1 MLPTQLLPPD
11 GKTLE
16 WCKNNV
22 NRLCRMVGSSGDA
35 HSKDALCYKLYYGS
49 QDESDFDY
57 LTGTDQHKMPARVRF
72 MPIIRPFFD
81 LLKST
86 QESRPLE
93 PRVYSTDS
101 DSLQDKTDNV
111 ARKIVDS
118 VMSATNDAQERVY
131 MLKLSLEEQ
140 KAQAQANPGQ
150 YRMAEMELAKVQQEV
165 SRGESL
171 INQQVSILEREY
183 RMRGKTRKEV
193 AMTDGLEYLIRKYR
207 WKDIFDE
214 GFQDLMVVDQEVYCI
229 EDVYLGKDP
238 SIRKVNPLNFYY
250 LSSNDAFY
258 TDECPGVVE
267 KRWMT
272 PAQIMDEYGHMMG
285 EEERSMM
292 ETRYNATY
300 SFGNGTASYGWYNSN
315 ATGSGDVCSPD
326 VYSGSAIYGTDLV
339 EVSVCEWKSVKEI
352 KFVQEDDEMRLVRD
366 EEAHDPE
373 KKYQRRYAT
382 EWWGGIRISSDIF
395 VRCGKLPFQF
405 RDIERIGRAYGR
417 YLGFNYNGLDR
428 RPYSRVWAV
437 KDVQILYNLVY
448 YQMELLIALGGIKGV
463 IMDKTQKPKDMSME
477 EWMYQFKMGLG
488 WIDPTQPGGTGR
500 PSNYN
505 QWMTY
510 DLSFG
515 QSIQQLAFILESLE
529 RLAGRVIGIPP
540 QRLGEVS
547 GNDQVGTQ
555 KQAIVQSNLTTKVL
569 FNKHQRIV
577 SRVVDRVLSI
587 IPHVWAEGKRGQYI
601 AGDRRQVI
609 FKLSKEELK
618 GAKFECFFDDED
630 KTQADMDRITQLMGA
645 GFTGG
650 TVTMSQLVDAFRA
663 KNLDELQDKVSY
675 YEEVMNTMQQ
685 QNMEQQQRGEQERLK
700 MQSDIDLMFKKQL
713 TDGEALMGQI
723 KQAELQLE
731 QQRIQQ
737 EAGVKTSIADGQ
749 NQTKLQVANQNAQV
763 EMAFLQ
769 EQARGTDLDA
779 RIRALEIAIKGG
791 SGNPLSSGRPK
802 NEPSDR

>member
-1 MLPTQLLPPD
+1 
-11 GKTLE
+11 
-16 WCKNNV
+16 
-22 NRLCRMVGSSGDA
+22 
-35 HSKDALCYKLYYGS
+35 
-49 QDESDFDY
+49 
-57 LTGTDQHKMPARVRF
+57 

-101 DSLQDKTDNV
+101 DSLQEKTDQV
-111 ARKIVDS
+111 ARKIVDA
-118 VMSATNDAQERVY
+118 VMAKTSEAQERVY
-131 MLKLSLEEQ
+131 MLKMSLEEQ
-140 KAQAQANPGQ
+140 KAKAQENPGQ
-150 YRMAEMELAKVQQEV
+150 YRVAEMELAKLQQEV
-165 SRGESL
+165 NRGEGL

-193 AMTDGLEYLIRKYR
+193 AMTDGLEYLMRKYR
-207 WKDIFDE
+207 WKDLFDE
-214 GFQDLMVVDQEVYCI
+214 GFQDLMVVDQEIYCV

-250 LSSNDAFY
+250 LSSNDAYY
-258 TDECPGVVE
+258 TDECPGIVE

-292 ETRYNATY
+292 EKRYNATH
-300 SFGNGTASYGWYNSN
+300 SFGNGLATYNWFN
-315 ATGSGDVCSPD
+315 ANPTGSVDGCYSSD

-352 KFVQEDDEMRLVRD
+352 RFVQDDDEMRLVRD
-366 EEAHDPE
+366 EEAHDPD

-405 RDIERIGRAYGR
+405 RDIDKIGRAYGR
-417 YLGFNYNGLDR
+417 YVGFNYNGLDR

-463 IMDKTQKPKDMSME
+463 IMDKTQKPKDMSMD

-488 WIDPTQPGGTGR
+488 WIDPTQPNAAGR

-515 QSIQQLAFILESLE
+515 QSIQQLSFILDSLE

-547 GNDQVGTQ
+547 SNDQVGTQ

-569 FNKHQRIV
+569 FNKHQRVV
-577 SRVVDRVLSI
+577 SRVVDRILSI

-601 AGDRRQVI
+601 SGDRRQVI

-675 YEEVMNTMQQ
+675 YEEVMTTLQQ
-685 QNMEQQQRGEQERLK
+685 QNAEQQQRGEEERQR
-700 MQSDIDLMFKKQL
+700 MQGDIDLAFKKQL
-713 TDGEALMGQI
+713 TDGEALMGQL
-723 KQAELQLE
+723 KQMELQLE
-731 QQRIQQ
+731 QSRI
-737 EAGVKTSIADGQ
+737 ENENRVKATIAAEQNATKIQIAD
-749 NQTKLQVANQNAQV
+749 QNAGV
-763 EMAFLQ
+763 EMAYLQ
-769 EQARGTDLDA
+769 EQQRNTDIDA
-779 RIRALEIAIKGG
+779 RIRAVELAIKGS
-791 SGNPLSSGRPK
+791 SGNPLSSGRAK